1 MLSSILINN
10 CVKIY
15 DKLIIVVCIYILNL
29 GIFLIWNGE
38 NVMVNEFM
46 FWLSKNKIL
55 ILSLMWSMPH
65 SHMWYFLKKQRV
77 SRYNTYQVHF
87 HSLAFYKHG
96 SLFNK
101 RWMLS
106 FTILWATD
114 SLAPA
119 SALAISLKFASSM
132 SILLP

>member
-15 DKLIIVVCIYILNL
+15 DKLIIVVCVYILNL

-55 ILSLMWSMPH
+55 ILSLM
-65 SHMWYFLKKQRV
+65 
-77 SRYNTYQVHF
+77 
-87 HSLAFYKHG
+87 
-96 SLFNK
+96 
-101 RWMLS
+101 
-106 FTILWATD
+106 
-114 SLAPA
+114 
-119 SALAISLKFASSM
+119 
-132 SILLP
+132 

>member
-1 MLSSILINN
+1 MLSYILINN

-55 ILSLMWSMPH
+55 ILSLM
-65 SHMWYFLKKQRV
+65 
-77 SRYNTYQVHF
+77 
-87 HSLAFYKHG
+87 
-96 SLFNK
+96 
-101 RWMLS
+101 
-106 FTILWATD
+106 
-114 SLAPA
+114 
-119 SALAISLKFASSM
+119 
-132 SILLP
+132 

>member
-55 ILSLMWSMPH
+55 ILSLM
-65 SHMWYFLKKQRV
+65 
-77 SRYNTYQVHF
+77 
-87 HSLAFYKHG
+87 
-96 SLFNK
+96 
-101 RWMLS
+101 
-106 FTILWATD
+106 
-114 SLAPA
+114 
-119 SALAISLKFASSM
+119 
-132 SILLP
+132 